1 MRKNNFSF
9 GISESAFEDANEIA
23 LWYNRIVNGL
33 GARFMLKLEVA
44 FEKTLISPEAFSR
57 YHKKSDI
64 RKLTMSGFPYK
75 IYYLFKKEHIE
86 ILAIIHM
93 SRSKQ
98 FIKRKLR

>member
-33 GARFMLKLEVA
+33 GTRFMLKLEVA

-64 RKLTMSGFPYK
+64 RSPGSPTKSI
-75 IYYLFKKEHIE
+75 IYSKKNT
-86 ILAIIHM
+86 L
-93 SRSKQ
+93 KY
-98 FIKRKLR
+98 

>member
-9 GISESAFEDANEIA
+9 GISESAFEDSNEIA

-33 GARFMLKLEVA
+33 GSRFMLKLEIA
-44 FEKTLISPEAFSR
+44 FEKILISPEAFSR
-57 YHKKSDI
+57 YRKNSDI
-64 RKLTMSGFPYK
+64 RKLTVSGFPYK

-93 SRSKQ
+93 SRSNQ